1 MEKFTKV
8 LEEIQTANNTIF
20 SVEFIKK
27 DGSVRNMTARLHVK
41 KGVKGTGM
49 SYNPIASI
57 RIWKRICCSSSV
69 IENQYFSTIMPERI
83 SIRSNSV
90 TS

>member
-27 DGSVRNMTARLHVK
+27 DGSVRNMVARLHVK
-41 KGVKGTGM
+41 KGLNGKGM
-49 SYNPIASI
+49 AYNPIEKGLLPVWDMQKNGFRMI
-57 RIWKRICCSSSV
+57 NLK
-69 IENQYFSTIMPERI
+69 T
-83 SIRSNSV
+83 V
-90 TS
+90 TKLQIKGEELV

>member
-1 MEKFTKV
+1 MEKFRQT

-27 DGSVRNMTARLHVK
+27 DGSVRTMTARLHVK

-49 SYNPIASI
+49 AYNPIEKGLLPVWDMQKKGFRMI
-57 RIWKRICCSSSV
+57 NLK
-69 IENQYFSTIMPERI
+69 T
-83 SIRSNSV
+83 V
-90 TS
+90 TKLQIKGEELV

>member
-1 MEKFTKV
+1 MEKFKQT

-27 DGSVRNMTARLHVK
+27 DGSVRTMTARLHVK

-49 SYNPIASI
+49 AYNPIEKGLLPVWDMQKKGFRMI
-57 RIWKRICCSSSV
+57 NLK
-69 IENQYFSTIMPERI
+69 T
-83 SIRSNSV
+83 V
-90 TS
+90 TKLQIKGEELV

>member
-1 MEKFTKV
+1 MEKFKKV

-27 DGSVRNMTARLHVK
+27 DGSVRTMTARLHVK

-49 SYNPIASI
+49 AYNPIEKGLLPVWDMQKKGFRMINLKTVTKLQI
-57 RIWKRICCSSSV
+57 RKEQII
-69 IENQYFSTIMPERI
+69 
-83 SIRSNSV
+83 
-90 TS
+90 